1 MRKLVF
7 LVIILL
13 SFTYLHAEIETKSI
27 ALQAGYDTVMDIS
40 IDRVAAQGENYLQGM
55 PFNIEDPQVAY
66 VEGSKGR
73 LIAYWSLLSNTPFK
87 LTFLLEPLRHEDVTT
102 ISAEN
107 KDKLLY
113 YILTFEYALSYGTDN
128 QYAMD
133 SEFSLDMN
141 DGNPQVITEDNL
153 SSSASVAEDGYSS
166 IFSLNLAEGLEESF
180 NPNSFIGNLDGGVYF
195 MFTKASSDALDYDTA
210 ANTFARGS
218 YHAMVTI
225 TMEAV

>member
-1 MRKLVF
+1 MRKMIF

-13 SFTYLHAEIETKSI
+13 SFSRLYAEIETKTI

-40 IDRVAAQGENYLQGM
+40 IERVAAQGENYLQGM
-55 PFNIEDPQVAY
+55 PFNIEDPQVEY
-66 VEGSKGR
+66 VANSKGR

-87 LTFLLEPLRHEDVTT
+87 LTFLLEPLRHENVP

-107 KDKLLY
+107 EENLLY

-153 SSSASVAEDGYSS
+153 GYSTSVAEDGYSS
-166 IFSLNLAEGLEESF
+166 SFSLNLTEGLAESF
-180 NPNSFIGNLDGGVYF
+180 DSNSFIGNLDGGVYF
-195 MFTKASSDALDYDTA
+195 MFTKASSDALAYDTA
-210 ANTFARGS
+210 AKTFERGS

-225 TMEAV
+225 TMEAI